1 MGPDPALNPEL
12 IQAQSFTSSFRGYDQ
27 TEVRSFLGRVAA
39 EVRSLR
45 ERVEQLDSAW
55 HSAEERA
62 ARPPVIDED
71 TLMSA
76 VGEETAA
83 ILRTARA
90 AAADMRSKA
99 AEEADRM
106 VGEATAEADRI
117 ALEARTRDE
126 QESRQ
131 AHESA
136 ERAMAAAHAEG
147 AQLVERAR
155 TEADGIRL
163 KAEQDRALTVEGAN
177 ATRDRI
183 LEDLV
188 RRRKVAEV
196 QIEQLRAGR
205 ERLMESYAVVRRTLE
220 EAQSELSRADAEAR
234 AAAEEV
240 GRRMRGYTPP
250 QPPPQPSVG
259 VILDE
264 PAPQPAEGADGVATA
279 DSTVEASG
287 ESGPAGGAEEAP
299 DDPEDA
305 DTPAEPGGPPSAV
318 DELFARMRSS
328 GRGKTSTRRSRKAAA
343 GAGTATITRVGEPAP
358 VGTDEGSVISAPE
371 ATGDRERVLPASDG
385 PEKDVAGSPE
395 ATEAVPGPADPAP
408 AGSASAGSATADPA
422 PSEADAVL
430 DADESLLQGREAALA
445 DLEAGLAR
453 KLKRTMQD
461 EQNDLL
467 DRLRTLDE
475 LPVAT
480 AMVPTLDRHL
490 ASYETAA
497 APLLEQAFTA
507 GASFAREILEL
518 PAGSRVQPRV
528 DDLAAGA
535 ATAIVEPLRRRLETA
550 LTAVGS
556 DDQAGLV
563 QSVGAAYREWKGQ
576 RIERIAGDALY
587 AAFAVGTWNASPAG
601 TSMRWVVDDVDG
613 PCPDCDDDALAGLL
627 PKGEEFPTG
636 QAYPPAHS
644 GCRCLLVPSTS

>member
-45 ERVEQLDSAW
+45 ERVEQLDAAW

-71 TLMSA
+71 ALMSA

-90 AAADMRSKA
+90 AAADMRAKA
-99 AEEADRM
+99 AEEADK
-106 VGEATAEADRI
+106 VVAEATAESDRI
-117 ALEARTRDE
+117 GLEARTRGE

-136 ERAMAAAHAEG
+136 ERALATAHGEAG
-147 AQLVERAR
+147 QLVERAR

-163 KAEQDRALTVEGAN
+163 KAEQDRALTIEGAN

-250 QPPPQPSVG
+250 QPTTQPSAG

-264 PAPQPAEGADGVATA
+264 PPPQPEGGNGTARSITA
-279 DSTVEASG
+279 DKTAEAPAK
-287 ESGPAGGAEEAP
+287 SGPAAEAEEAS
-299 DDPEDA
+299 DNPEDP
-305 DTPAEPGGPPSAV
+305 DKPAEAGDPPSAV

-328 GRGKTSTRRSRKAAA
+328 GRSRTSTRRNRKAAA
-343 GAGTATITRVGEPAP
+343 GAATATLTKGGEESLVGAPAP
-358 VGTDEGSVISAPE
+358 
-371 ATGDRERVLPASDG
+371 TGDPRSQGPEKVGPQKDG
-385 PEKDVAGSPE
+385 PETEGPEKEGPEKEGTAEVA
-395 ATEAVPGPADPAP
+395 PADSTPADSTP
-408 AGSASAGSATADPA
+408 AG
-422 PSEADAVL
+422 ADAVP
-430 DADESLLQGREAALA
+430 DADEALLQRREVALA

-475 LPVAT
+475 LPVVT

-490 ASYETAA
+490 ASYETAS

-507 GASFAREILEL
+507 GVSFAREILEL

-528 DDLAAGA
+528 EDLAAGA

-550 LTAVGS
+550 LTSVGS

-576 RIERIAGDALY
+576 RIERIGADALY
-587 AAFAVGTWNASPAG
+587 AAFALGAWDASPAAS
-601 TSMRWVVDDVDG
+601 SMRWVVDDVDG

-636 QAYPPAHS
+636 QTYPPAHS